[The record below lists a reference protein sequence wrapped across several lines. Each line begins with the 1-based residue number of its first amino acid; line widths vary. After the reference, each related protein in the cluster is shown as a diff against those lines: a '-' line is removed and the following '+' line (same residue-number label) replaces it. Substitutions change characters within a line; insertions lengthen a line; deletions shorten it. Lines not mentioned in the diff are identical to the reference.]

1 MYHLLCSKETFF
13 GQIFKHDT
21 FLFLMP
27 LCYNF
32 NVLSDSQIMLN
43 LLICQFGGSSIFVQW
58 LGWVGAFTNIVL
70 DTPRGIWA
78 RTDAK
83 LDFCYGL
90 GNYFLFAHPP
100 VFKTGPI
107 V

>member
-1 MYHLLCSKETFF
+1 
-13 GQIFKHDT
+13 
-21 FLFLMP
+21 MP

-83 LDFCYGL
+83 LDFFTVSEIIFYL
-90 GNYFLFAHPP
+90 LIRLPSKH
-100 VFKTGPI
+100 I